1 MIQNKK
7 LFFITLVVGI
17 ILCGAI
23 DVPLLILQKIPPFS
37 LLNGIFFI
45 GNAIFGII
53 MYTLIYI
60 SLKKTEIVQKVY
72 RFALLIGIMVF
83 VMGIFLVVY
92 AIL

>member
-72 RFALLIGIMVF
+72 RFALLIGIILF

>member
-23 DVPLLILQKIPPFS
+23 DVPLLIMQKIPPFS
-37 LLNGIFFI
+37 VANGIFFI
-45 GNAIFGII
+45 GNAIFGLI
-53 MYTLIYI
+53 MYSLLYV